1 MYYKRALK
9 LVQGFELDSTGIA
22 QGLVTA
28 TCKSDNEFPEFHKG
42 PGNLLNR
49 RAAIGFS
56 MRSCFKKLR
65 NYGGWNFEQ
74 INFYT
79 TILFSAK

>member
-9 LVQGFELDSTGIA
+9 WVQGFELDSTGTA
-22 QGLVTA
+22 QGLVTDP
-28 TCKSDNEFPEFHKG
+28 CKPDNKFSEFHKR
-42 PGNLLNR
+42 PGNLLKR
-49 RAAIGFS
+49 CAAIGFS

-74 INFYT
+74 INQIF
-79 TILFSAK
+79 I

>member
-9 LVQGFELDSTGIA
+9 CVQGFELDSTGNA

-28 TCKSDNEFPEFHKG
+28 PGKRDNDFSEFHKR

-49 RAAIGFS
+49 CTAIGFS

-65 NYGGWNFEQ
+65 NYDG
-74 INFYT
+74 
-79 TILFSAK
+79 